1 MPLCLGRRSEY
12 PVPEVKIA
20 GSTFLGGWILMIS
33 KPFVFEHDVASYSEG
48 NMGMVTP
55 VGSLQW
61 EMDIKPI
68 RMISWY
74 STTVYGFLFEEG
86 PAADCKPTFLMETR
100 KMRVNGFW
108 TSLILIFTDRCCG
121 FHIKCWDYES
131 TRDDRRKTPDF
142 YKCYQLQEVDMSWLY
157 SFKLTKGLLDRLTI
171 RKGPLLTLMAAS
183 SMELAYTVWMAQE

>member
-61 EMDIKPI
+61 KMDIKPI